1 MGRIAVVVL
10 VLLAAT
16 GCASRAPA
24 AGAQADVN
32 AKLIGIPV
40 GDFFERHGRPISR
53 LERSDGTLAFD
64 WAGGDTRVAAG
75 PYGPEDK
82 ICRLLI
88 TADKNGRIVSAE
100 IIRDAQGERSLSR
113 CVELLDR

>member
-1 MGRIAVVVL
+1 M
-10 VLLAAT
+10 
-16 GCASRAPA
+16 
-24 AGAQADVN
+24 N